1 MTIEVGQEAP
11 DFTLKGPGG
20 EPVTLTS
27 FRGKKNVV
35 LMFYP
40 LAFSSTC
47 TTQFTSVRTHEGR
60 YAGEDTQVLGVSVD
74 GHHAQAAFARSL
86 GLDGTLLL
94 ADFEPKGEVARAYGV
109 YRDQAGHSGR
119 ATFVIDKEGIVR
131 RADVAPPGE
140 LPDEG
145 AALAAL
151 AACNNS

>member
-1 MTIEVGQEAP
+1 MFTRVRCRLCGP
-11 DFTLKGPGG
+11 DADL
-20 EPVTLTS
+20 S
-27 FRGKKNVV
+27 FPLCRELADEGLSDYVI
-35 LMFYP
+35 YP

-47 TTQFTSVRTHEGR
+47 TTQFASVRTHEGR

-131 RADVAPPGE
+131 RADVAPRGE